1 MNYIFNF
8 SSPNRYEFELA
19 RAAYRLV
26 RRIRPIERGHQVLI
40 SADTAADMRVVEA
53 TAQAVFAVGGVPT
66 VVIYPA
72 QFETKHPVSVPLVG
86 AASKAEV
93 WFDFAMSY
101 QGYSSAQH
109 AALMNG
115 CIYFRLTG
123 MDADM
128 MVRTIGQTDCKL
140 LRQMGTW
147 LYSKSQAA
155 ETVRVETPAGTRLTM
170 SVNKAGDPYWEPPP
184 ETGGYSQILSG
195 LSGFLIYRESV
206 EGTLVIDGSIW
217 NLKDISI
224 LKHPIILQITGGYI
238 QEFQGGFEAEC
249 LEKYLRQGNNPDALL
264 IDHVCYGFNPGV
276 TRLSGRFLEDERLFG
291 SIEFGIG
298 ATTYG
303 SPVHLDG
310 ICLNPSIWLDEMQ
323 IEENGR
329 YIHPDLVD
337 FCVRMGAPGY

>member
-1 MNYIFNF
+1 MNYIFNIG
-8 SSPNRYEFELA
+8 SPNRYEFELTH
-19 RAAYRLV
+19 AAYRLV
-26 RRIRPIERGHQVLI
+26 RRIRPIEKGHQVLI
-40 SADTAADMRVVEA
+40 SADTATDMRVVEA
-53 TAQAVFAVGGVPT
+53 TAQAVYAVGGVPT

-72 QFETKHPVSVPLVG
+72 QFEAKHFESAPLIG

-93 WFDFAMSY
+93 WFDFAVSY
-101 QGYSSAQH
+101 QPYSAAQQT
-109 AALMNG
+109 ALLNG

-147 LYSKSQAA
+147 LYTKSQAA
-155 ETVRVETPAGTRLTM
+155 KTVRVETPAGTRLTM

-184 ETGGYSQILSG
+184 DTGGYSQILSG

-206 EGTLVIDGSIW
+206 EGALVIDGSIW
-217 NLKDISI
+217 NLKDIGI
-224 LKHPIILQITGGYI
+224 LEHPIILKVAGGYI
-238 QEFQGGFEAEC
+238 QEIQGGVEAES
-249 LEKYLRQGNNPDALL
+249 LEKYLRQVNNPDAFL

-310 ICLNPSIWLDEMQ
+310 ICLNPSIWLDDMQ

-329 YIHPDLVD
+329 YIHPELVEL
-337 FCVRMGAPGY
+337 CVQMGAPGF